1 MAEDLNTY
9 PPEEHRPVEGAD
21 TLGGVLTAARMEH
34 GLTVEQMAAEL
45 RVEARLLEA
54 LEEDRFD
61 LLPAPVFVKGYLRHL
76 ASRFDLKYDDLLH
89 RYAVQTDAKDAP
101 VTYSEPISEE
111 NRLVVPLI
119 VGALVLV
126 LGIPAFWFT
135 WVSRDTLSEIVSP
148 AEEAP
153 ESPPEQVE
161 SVPDVAA
168 PFPEPGDAI
177 EPAALFSEP
186 GVATE
191 PGVPPSAV
199 GLDTLAPPS
208 TETASGVEAPTDDAL
223 VTGSDP
229 AAAPTAGDEPVD
241 APAAVDAAAPAAVDA
256 AAPAAVDA
264 AAPAAVDGPAGAP
277 AAVDGPGVETSAVN
291 PTLPGGQQPVGAAP
305 AVELQPPEP
314 ATAEPAAVDPD
325 ATEPGAAE
333 PGAAEPGAAE
343 PGAAIVTETL
353 ATGQATGPLVQI
365 ALSYAEDSWTE
376 VSDGNGNSLYYD
388 LGRAGTTATV
398 EGVLPLSFV
407 LGNFTVVQLAI
418 NDQPWPIP
426 EPPGGGTTVRFVVDE
441 AP

>member
-9 PPEEHRPVEGAD
+9 PPEEHRPDEGAD
-21 TLGGVLTAARMEH
+21 TLGGILTLARLEH

-54 LEEDRFD
+54 LEEDRFEV
-61 LLPAPVFVKGYLRHL
+61 LPAPVFVKGYLRHL
-76 ASRFDLKYDDLLH
+76 ASRFGLEYDDLIH
-89 RYAVQTDAKDAP
+89 RYAVQTNAKDAP

-161 SVPDVAA
+161 SVPEVEAPFPEPGGAIEPAA
-168 PFPEPGDAI
+168 PFPEPGVAA
-177 EPAALFSEP
+177 EPA
-186 GVATE
+186 
-191 PGVPPSAV
+191 VPPPAV
-199 GLDTLAPPS
+199 GPDTLAFPS
-208 TETASGVEAPTDDAL
+208 TETASGVEAPPDDAL

-229 AAAPTAGDEPVD
+229 AAAPAAGDEPVD
-241 APAAVDAAAPAAVDA
+241 APAAVDAAAPAAVD
-256 AAPAAVDA
+256 
-264 AAPAAVDGPAGAP
+264 GPAGVPAP
-277 AAVDGPGVETSAVN
+277 VDGPGFETDAVD
-291 PTLPGGQQPVGAAP
+291 PTLPGGQQPIGAVP
-305 AVELQPPEP
+305 AFELQPPESAVEP
-314 ATAEPAAVDPD
+314 TAVVPD
-325 ATEPGAAE
+325 AT
-333 PGAAEPGAAE
+333 E

-365 ALSYAEDSWTE
+365 ALSYTEDSWTE

-407 LGNFTVVQLAI
+407 LGNFTVVQLSI

-426 EPPGGGTTVRFVVDE
+426 EPPGGGTTARFVVDE

>member
-9 PPEEHRPVEGAD
+9 PPEEHRPDEGAD
-21 TLGGVLTAARMEH
+21 TLGGILTLARLEH

-54 LEEDRFD
+54 LEEDRFEV
-61 LLPAPVFVKGYLRHL
+61 LPAPVFVKGYLRHL
-76 ASRFDLKYDDLLH
+76 ASRFGLEYDDLIH
-89 RYAVQTDAKDAP
+89 RYAVQTNAKDAP
-101 VTYSEPISEE
+101 VTYSEPISED

-148 AEEAP
+148 AEEIP
-153 ESPPEQVE
+153 ESPREQVE
-161 SVPDVAA
+161 SVPEVAA
-168 PFPEPGDAI
+168 PFPDPGGAI
-177 EPAALFSEP
+177 EPAAPISEP
-186 GVATE
+186 GAAIE
-191 PGVPPSAV
+191 PAAAFPDPGVASEPALPPPAV
-199 GLDTLAPPS
+199 ASDTLPPPS
-208 TETASGVEAPTDDAL
+208 TETAPGVEAAPDDASA
-223 VTGSDP
+223 TGSDP
-229 AAAPTAGDEPVD
+229 AGV
-241 APAAVDAAAPAAVDA
+241 PAAVDDSAGDLATIDEPAV
-256 AAPAAVDA
+256 
-264 AAPAAVDGPAGAP
+264 AP
-277 AAVDGPGVETSAVN
+277 AAVDGPGVETDTVD
-291 PTLPGGQQPVGAAP
+291 PTLPVGQQPVGAVP

-314 ATAEPAAVDPD
+314 GAAEPAAVDLG
-325 ATEPGAAE
+325 ATEPGASS
-333 PGAAEPGAAE
+333 
-343 PGAAIVTETL
+343 VTGTF
-353 ATGQATGPLVQI
+353 ATGQATGPLVQV

-407 LGNFTVVQLAI
+407 LGNFTVVQLSI

-426 EPPGGGTTVRFVVDE
+426 EAPGGGTTVRFVVNE

>member
-9 PPEEHRPVEGAD
+9 PPEEHRPDEGAD
-21 TLGGVLTAARMEH
+21 TLGGILAAARLEH

-45 RVEARLLEA
+45 RVESRLLEA

-61 LLPAPVFVKGYLRHL
+61 LLPAPVFVKGYLGHL
-76 ASRFDLKYDDLLH
+76 ASRFGLEHDDLIH

-101 VTYSEPISEE
+101 VTYSEPISED

-161 SVPDVAA
+161 SVSEVAA
-168 PFPEPGDAI
+168 PFPEPGGAIEPAAPFSDPGDAI
-177 EPAALFSEP
+177 EPAAPFSEP

-191 PGVPPSAV
+191 SAVPPPAV
-199 GLDTLAPPS
+199 GPDTLAPPS
-208 TETASGVEAPTDDAL
+208 TATASGVEAPTDDAP
-223 VTGSDP
+223 VTESDP
-229 AAAPTAGDEPVD
+229 AAAPAAGDETVD
-241 APAAVDAAAPAAVDA
+241 APAAVDAAA
-256 AAPAAVDA
+256 
-264 AAPAAVDGPAGAP
+264 GAP
-277 AAVDGPGVETSAVN
+277 AAVDGPEVETSAVN
-291 PTLPGGQQPVGAAP
+291 PTLPGGQQPVGSVP

-314 ATAEPAAVDPD
+314 ATAEPAVVDPD
-325 ATEPGAAE
+325 ATEPGATEPDATV
-333 PGAAEPGAAE
+333 PGAAS
-343 PGAAIVTETL
+343 VTGTF
-353 ATGQATGPLVQI
+353 ATGQAAGPLVQV
-365 ALSYAEDSWTE
+365 ALSYEEDSWTE

-388 LGRAGTTATV
+388 LGLAGTTATV

-407 LGNFTVVQLAI
+407 LGNFTVVQLSI
-418 NDQPWPIP
+418 NDQAWPIP

>member
-9 PPEEHRPVEGAD
+9 PPEEHRPDEGAD
-21 TLGGVLTAARMEH
+21 TLGGILTLARLEH

-76 ASRFDLKYDDLLH
+76 ASRFGLEHDDLIH

-101 VTYSEPISEE
+101 VTYSEPISED

-161 SVPDVAA
+161 SVSEVAA
-168 PFPEPGDAI
+168 PFPEPGGAIEPAAPFSDPGDAI
-177 EPAALFSEP
+177 EPAAPFSEP

-191 PGVPPSAV
+191 SAVPPPAV
-199 GLDTLAPPS
+199 GPDTLAPPS
-208 TETASGVEAPTDDAL
+208 TETASGVEAPTDDAP
-223 VTGSDP
+223 VTESDP
-229 AAAPTAGDEPVD
+229 AAAPAAGDETVD
-241 APAAVDAAAPAAVDA
+241 APAAVDAAA
-256 AAPAAVDA
+256 
-264 AAPAAVDGPAGAP
+264 VDGPE
-277 AAVDGPGVETSAVN
+277 VETSAVN
-291 PTLPGGQQPVGAAP
+291 PTLPGDQQPVGSVP

-314 ATAEPAAVDPD
+314 ATAEPAVVDPD
-325 ATEPGAAE
+325 ATEPGATEPDATV
-333 PGAAEPGAAE
+333 PGAAS
-343 PGAAIVTETL
+343 VTGTF
-353 ATGQATGPLVQI
+353 ATGQAAGPLVQV
-365 ALSYAEDSWTE
+365 ALSYEEDSWTE

-407 LGNFTVVQLAI
+407 LGNFTVVQLSI
-418 NDQPWPIP
+418 NDQAWPIP